1 MKLKVCAVE
10 RALTE
15 MLCWISVDYI
25 KKINLFDDF
34 NTLRLP
40 PKIPQI
46 KKYVENFIAATSQFQ
61 MLDNQDEDD

>member
-1 MKLKVCAVE
+1 
-10 RALTE
+10 
-15 MLCWISVDYI
+15 MLGWISVDYI